1 VPDAETLRRLEEN
14 LAFVYPHRAAENLP
28 SKLTATELKGRREAD
43 EDAQSL
49 STDKPSFTFRRP
61 DFARADKPLTG
72 AERGTATHL
81 VLQYMD
87 FAAAGSL
94 ESIKNEIERLRRIQ
108 VISDR
113 EAEAVDA
120 EAIDRLFRS
129 PLGQRM
135 LHAEQREREFKFSLL
150 VDAASLGGAEGE
162 EQLLQG
168 VVDCCIIE
176 EGALTVIDYKTDG
189 VRTSEQIAARSA
201 YYAGQLHAYAM
212 ALTRIFALPV
222 KECVLYYLAAG
233 EAVRV
238 PM

>member
-1 VPDAETLRRLEEN
+1 MGKKLYITLLCALSLTL
-14 LAFVYPHRAAENLP
+14 LAKGQESDTSRWRFHLSTGVTAA
-28 SKLTATELKGRREAD
+28 SGYGHT
-43 EDAQSL
+43 QSL
-49 STDKPSFTFRRP
+49 GWTAPSVTYHANDR
-61 DFARADKPLTG
+61 LTVSG
-72 AERGTATHL
+72 G
-81 VLQYMD
+81 

-94 ESIKNEIERLRRIQ
+94 ESIKQEIERLRCLAG
-108 VISDR
+108 ISDR

-135 LHAEQREREFKFSLL
+135 LHADQREREFKFSLL

-238 PM
+238 PV